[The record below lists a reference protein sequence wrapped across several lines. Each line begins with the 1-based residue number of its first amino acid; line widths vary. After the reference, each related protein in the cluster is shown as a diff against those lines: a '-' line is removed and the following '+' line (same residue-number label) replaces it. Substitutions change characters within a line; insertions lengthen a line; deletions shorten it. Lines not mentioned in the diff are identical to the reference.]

1 MDQSNSTT
9 MEMQEVKDCIE
20 KAVQLFE
27 SCTACSHVLPEVGT
41 NIAMALSTART
52 LEQVAALTGR
62 IIRVEDHA
70 VGVGEPKF
78 GATRYLGTVL
88 LSALRYNPDFR
99 AVINIKHS
107 PSIIAICQTMGMEA
121 MTYIWDTKPTE
132 AIEFGCTIPF
142 IIEKLG
148 RVPEVVYD
156 LGDMG
161 IEASVTIFGFDAL
174 DVAQK
179 AVCIA
184 EKM

>member
-1 MDQSNSTT
+1 
-9 MEMQEVKDCIE
+9 
-20 KAVQLFE
+20 
-27 SCTACSHVLPEVGT
+27 
-41 NIAMALSTART
+41 MA
-52 LEQVAALTGR
+52 
-62 IIRVEDHA
+62 
-70 VGVGEPKF
+70 F
-78 GATRYLGTVL
+78 
-88 LSALRYNPDFR
+88 NPNYR
-99 AVINIKHS
+99 AVINIKYS
-107 PSIIAICQTMGMEA
+107 RTIITICEAFGMEVK
-121 MTYIWDTKPTE
+121 TYTWDTKPTE